1 MKHLLF
7 LLLIAIGLPAMAQ
20 SSGAPDRKSISD
32 SCDKVMKLIQSGS
45 YAEGMMIVKR
55 NSIMKEDALHDL
67 ATKMDEQLQVVSS
80 VYGKVIG
87 VSFVKDKNI
96 SDVLFKRLYLL
107 RLERYYLKFGFI
119 VYRGSNGWVMTGI
132 IYNEDIEE
140 LY

>member
-1 MKHLLF
+1 
-7 LLLIAIGLPAMAQ
+7 
-20 SSGAPDRKSISD
+20 
-32 SCDKVMKLIQSGS
+32 
-45 YAEGMMIVKR
+45 
-55 NSIMKEDALHDL
+55 MKEDALHDL